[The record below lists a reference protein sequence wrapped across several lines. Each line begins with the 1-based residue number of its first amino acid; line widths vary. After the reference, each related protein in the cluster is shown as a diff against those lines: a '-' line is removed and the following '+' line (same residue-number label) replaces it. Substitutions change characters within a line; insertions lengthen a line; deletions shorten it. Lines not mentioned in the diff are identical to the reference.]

1 MERFKKVSPGL
12 SPTIRIKGA
21 PRIRIVRHLVGAG
34 VSPFARTLGRPFRI
48 VKLIGHAKT
57 SAAHGRPTL
66 LDGKEAA
73 VGGSE
78 SPVDV
83 KQRRCQHKRRN
94 NFGHKA
100 HLHLL
105 AAIGKNTV
113 WPAPFRPRKLDQSQ
127 ESESA
132 SHDSW
137 PTKLFGQANVRYW
150 PKADIASCTAHVCFR
165 G

>member
-1 MERFKKVSPGL
+1 MAQSPVSSHANGDRNSMRRIAPVRRKPGSKSKIRKLLPLLALLMERFKKVSAGL

-34 VSPFARTLGRPFRI
+34 VSPFARTLGRPLRI

-57 SAAHGRPTL
+57 GAPYSRPTL

-105 AAIGKNTV
+105 AAIGNET
-113 WPAPFRPRKLDQSQ
+113 
-127 ESESA
+127 
-132 SHDSW
+132 
-137 PTKLFGQANVRYW
+137 N
-150 PKADIASCTAHVCFR
+150 
-165 G
+165 